1 MLQEEEEEGV
11 LETDLQRFMPFFSA
25 PDLAWRKGIR
35 AAMPSASQQFTFL
48 KEIRPKSN
56 SPPPSP
62 LLPAE
67 SRKTRGR
74 TGCAEGGER
83 SDCSQMTP
91 LLS

>member
-1 MLQEEEEEGV
+1 MLQEEEEGV

-56 SPPPSP
+56 SPPPHPPSSQQRAGRRGAGRAAP
-62 LLPAE
+62 RGE
-67 SRKTRGR
+67 SALIAAK
-74 TGCAEGGER
+74 
-83 SDCSQMTP
+83 
-91 LLS
+91 

>member
-56 SPPPSP
+56 SPPPIP
-62 LLPAE
+62 PPP
-67 SRKTRGR
+67 SREQEDAGQDGLRRGGR
-74 TGCAEGGER
+74 A
-83 SDCSQMTP
+83 
-91 LLS
+91 L